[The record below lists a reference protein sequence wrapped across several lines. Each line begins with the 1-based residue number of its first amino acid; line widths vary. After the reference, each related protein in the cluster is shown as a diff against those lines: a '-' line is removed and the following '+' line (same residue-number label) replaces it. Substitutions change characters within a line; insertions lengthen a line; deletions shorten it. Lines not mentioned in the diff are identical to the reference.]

1 MDGFS
6 TAVLSFLGFC
16 FMLSLFMTYVLKA
29 L

>member
-6 TAVLSFLGFC
+6 AFTLSFLGFC